1 MNDHFSNG
9 GGGGGAKLS
18 ITECWVYFKTQF
30 NKK

>member
-1 MNDHFSNG
+1 MNDHFSN

-18 ITECWVYFKTQF
+18 ITECWVYIKTQF